1 MPDSQTEVV
10 RGLIPEDL
18 LLFSWLQEVALSPSG
33 KALAYTVRRPD
44 AERNG
49 YQTDAYL
56 RNPQTGAEIKL
67 TSGTGYAS
75 SLAWSHDGDRLA
87 FTWRSGAH
95 TAVRVVTAGGAPVA
109 DYPVSGAAPS
119 EWDWSS
125 DGRKLACS
133 RWTPLREAEGH
144 DTRPEVPAPTMRVVT
159 RLRYKQ
165 DGAGWVNDRYR
176 QIWILDLATGE
187 FRQLTDGEC
196 DYGEPR
202 WSWGGARLAFVAMA
216 REQNT
221 PLGQGQILIHDFRT
235 GRTVPMIEGWQGA
248 SGSPQWRHDDQVIA
262 FTGHSPAPPVN
273 RSQFH
278 HVWVCDL
285 ATGQARDLSAELD
298 QEVGNYAVADQRA
311 GLVNVTVKW
320 PDGRGRMYFL
330 LTEQGATHLY
340 SASED
345 GECRLEVGG
354 HCIVFE
360 YSACADGAMAY
371 GMSNPSSPGE
381 LYTLRDGVTEQ
392 HTDLNSWL
400 SFRKLSPPREYWYSG
415 IDGTP
420 VHAWEIRPLGFQ
432 EGRRYPTILQVHCS
446 MFCWDFN
453 LEFQCMAAAGY
464 VVAYFNQRGTTA
476 GYGQAWTKAG
486 SGAKSAWGYDEIML
500 GADDLVQRDC
510 VDESRLGVTG
520 GSCGGYLTNWI
531 VGHTD
536 RFAAAVTQRSI
547 SNEVSDFGTADIGPE
562 SGEVTTG
569 GQRPWTDINAYWRM
583 SPLSAVENIHT
594 PLLIL
599 HADEDYRCPLGQAEE
614 LFTALRWMG
623 REVELVVFQGESHGL
638 TRGGRPG
645 NRIEHLRRSL
655 GWFHKY
661 LGTRPA

>member
-1 MPDSQTEVV
+1 
-10 RGLIPEDL
+10 
-18 LLFSWLQEVALSPSG
+18 
-33 KALAYTVRRPD
+33 
-44 AERNG
+44 
-49 YQTDAYL
+49 
-56 RNPQTGAEIKL
+56 
-67 TSGTGYAS
+67 
-75 SLAWSHDGDRLA
+75 
-87 FTWRSGAH
+87 
-95 TAVRVVTAGGAPVA
+95 
-109 DYPVSGAAPS
+109 
-119 EWDWSS
+119 
-125 DGRKLACS
+125 
-133 RWTPLREAEGH
+133 
-144 DTRPEVPAPTMRVVT
+144 
-159 RLRYKQ
+159 
-165 DGAGWVNDRYR
+165 
-176 QIWILDLATGE
+176 
-187 FRQLTDGEC
+187 
-196 DYGEPR
+196 
-202 WSWGGARLAFVAMA
+202 
-216 REQNT
+216 
-221 PLGQGQILIHDFRT
+221 
-235 GRTVPMIEGWQGA
+235 
-248 SGSPQWRHDDQVIA
+248 
-262 FTGHSPAPPVN
+262 VN

-285 ATGQARDLSAELD
+285 ATGHTRDLSAELD

-320 PDGRGRMYFL
+320 PDGRGRIYFL

-345 GECRLEVGG
+345 GECRLEVWG

-371 GMSNPSSPGE
+371 GMSNPGSPGE

-392 HTDLNSWL
+392 HTDLNPWL
-400 SFRKLSPPREYWYSG
+400 SLRKLSPPREYWYTG

-486 SGAKSAWGYDEIML
+486 SGARSAWGYDEIML
-500 GADDLVQRDC
+500 GADDLVQRDY

-547 SNEVSDFGTADIGPE
+547 SNEISDFGTADIGPE

-583 SPLSAVENIHT
+583 SPLSAAENIHT

>member
-1 MPDSQTEVV
+1 
-10 RGLIPEDL
+10 
-18 LLFSWLQEVALSPSG
+18 
-33 KALAYTVRRPD
+33 
-44 AERNG
+44 
-49 YQTDAYL
+49 
-56 RNPQTGAEIKL
+56 
-67 TSGTGYAS
+67 
-75 SLAWSHDGDRLA
+75 
-87 FTWRSGAH
+87 
-95 TAVRVVTAGGAPVA
+95 
-109 DYPVSGAAPS
+109 
-119 EWDWSS
+119 
-125 DGRKLACS
+125 
-133 RWTPLREAEGH
+133 
-144 DTRPEVPAPTMRVVT
+144 
-159 RLRYKQ
+159 
-165 DGAGWVNDRYR
+165 
-176 QIWILDLATGE
+176 
-187 FRQLTDGEC
+187 
-196 DYGEPR
+196 
-202 WSWGGARLAFVAMA
+202 
-216 REQNT
+216 
-221 PLGQGQILIHDFRT
+221 
-235 GRTVPMIEGWQGA
+235 
-248 SGSPQWRHDDQVIA
+248 
-262 FTGHSPAPPVN
+262 
-273 RSQFH
+273 
-278 HVWVCDL
+278 
-285 ATGQARDLSAELD
+285 
-298 QEVGNYAVADQRA
+298 
-311 GLVNVTVKW
+311 
-320 PDGRGRMYFL
+320 
-330 LTEQGATHLY
+330 
-340 SASED
+340 
-345 GECRLEVGG
+345 
-354 HCIVFE
+354 
-360 YSACADGAMAY
+360 
-371 GMSNPSSPGE
+371 
-381 LYTLRDGVTEQ
+381 
-392 HTDLNSWL
+392 L

-420 VHAWEIRPLGFQ
+420 VHAWEIKPLGFQ

-486 SGAKSAWGYDEIML
+486 SGARSAWGYDEIML
-500 GADDLVQRDC
+500 GADDLVQRDY

-547 SNEVSDFGTADIGPE
+547 SNEISDFGTADIGPE

-583 SPLSAVENIHT
+583 SPLSAAENIHT